1 MNIRQR
7 KASDNAVLGA
17 LWERSVRATH
27 FFLDDEHIKNLRKL
41 VQDTYLLLPELEVWV
56 YEDGYGI
63 AGYIAT
69 GGHNV
74 EMLFVDAHRRGQ
86 GVGRLL
92 LDHVRSRHPTLSVD
106 VNEQNLQGVHF
117 YLHYGFVQTGR
128 SPLDNEGNPF
138 PILHMVLGSPSA
150 EKE

>member
-1 MNIRQR
+1 MNIRHR
-7 KASDNAVLGA
+7 KACDNPALGA

-27 FFLDDEHIKNLRKL
+27 FFLSDDHIKNLRKL
-41 VQDTYLLLPELEVWV
+41 VQDVYLPSPELEVWV

-69 GGHNV
+69 GGDNV
-74 EMLFVDAHRRGQ
+74 EMLFVDANRRGQ

-92 LDHVRSRHPTLSVD
+92 LDHVRRCHPILTVD
-106 VNEQNLQGVHF
+106 VNEQNLQGVQF

-138 PILHMVLGSPSA
+138 PLLHMALGVHRA
-150 EKE
+150 ER